1 MSTLITRIDD
11 LRALYGP
18 ARERS
23 VKKELPQLDAHA
35 VRFIGLAPLVVLASR
50 GPTEAT
56 WTPPLVA
63 ATPAL

>member
-35 VRFIGLAPLVVLASR
+35 MRFIGLAPLVVLASR
-50 GPTEAT
+50 GAEAT

>member
-1 MSTLITRIDD
+1 MTTVTRLED

-50 GPTEAT
+50 GADGAHGR
-56 WTPPLVA
+56 LA
-63 ATPAL
+63 ARRRPRLS